1 MSFSESCRV
10 LFKHKDYD
18 VLIAVKIFLP
28 SLHSLAGNRNVT
40 KDDTA
45 APFAVRMAHQ
55 WQGCFPWEP
64 SSSLAETGGAAGVG
78 TGGQPCGVRSAVL
91 GLAALCVPSADSL
104 LPPVHLVP
112 LLTSSR
118 HSHPKG
124 FWPGSKY
131 AWYWITALAVAE
143 YKRLRRRLFC
153 VFLRNKTNE

>member
-45 APFAVRMAHQ
+45 APFTVRMAHQ

-64 SSSLAETGGAAGVG
+64 SNSPAETGGAAGVG
-78 TGGQPCGVRSAVL
+78 TGGKPCAVF
-91 GLAALCVPSADSL
+91 AALCLGSL
-104 LPPVHLVP
+104 LSAFP
-112 LLTSSR
+112 LLILSFHRYTLCR
-118 HSHPKG
+118 
-124 FWPGSKY
+124 FWPHHV
-131 AWYWITALAVAE
+131 TATPKASDRAQNMPGIKSL
-143 YKRLRRRLFC
+143 LLQ
-153 VFLRNKTNE
+153 LLNTNDSGEDYFAFF